1 MDPLFLM
8 DRQFLKV
15 LGRRLFRVHLVLH
28 FHLDFRLH
36 LPLLKVRH
44 FHLVR
49 PHLDYLMVRLFQML
63 PDFRWH
69 RDFPML
75 RVLRHLLM
83 APLFRKALLFPMVR
97 GRH

>member
-1 MDPLFLM
+1 M

-49 PHLDYLMVRLFQML
+49 PHLDYLMVRGHHLYRANL
-63 PDFRWH
+63 DFLTH
-69 RDFPML
+69 
-75 RVLRHLLM
+75 
-83 APLFRKALLFPMVR
+83 PLFRKDLLCR
-97 GRH
+97 